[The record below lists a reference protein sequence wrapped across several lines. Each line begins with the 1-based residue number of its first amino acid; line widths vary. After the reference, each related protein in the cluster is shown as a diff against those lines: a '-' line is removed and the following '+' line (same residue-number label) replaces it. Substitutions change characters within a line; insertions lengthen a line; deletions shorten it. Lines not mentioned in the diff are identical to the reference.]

1 MFRNVCIGKQNGLTS
16 TTIDDICM
24 AATDGD
30 FKNFWLKIK
39 FQLSSS
45 TYRRLAWWHDY
56 LKDWLN
62 SGSVV
67 NDTVYRQM
75 QRKWISQQSLI
86 PVNLS
91 ASQLD
96 LVNWHPTC
104 SALRREGSQEGW
116 QWEGGGLGWYKYILW
131 VLVSLRLA
139 FSLWKKQTF
148 NSSRITSL

>member
-30 FKNFWLKIK
+30 FKNFWLIIK

-139 FSLWKKQTF
+139 FSLWKKKPF